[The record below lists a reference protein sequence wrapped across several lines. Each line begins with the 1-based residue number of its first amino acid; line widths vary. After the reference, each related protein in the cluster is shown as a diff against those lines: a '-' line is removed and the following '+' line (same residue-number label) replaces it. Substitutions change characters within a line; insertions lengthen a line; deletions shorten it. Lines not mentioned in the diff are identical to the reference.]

1 MPLSAGDRLG
11 PYEILAPIGAGGMG
25 EVYKARDTRLDR
37 TVAIKVAKEQF
48 SQRFE
53 QEARAIA
60 TLNHPH
66 ICTLYDVGPNY
77 LVMEYIDGQPLK
89 GPLPLDEALRLATQ
103 IADAL
108 DAAHRKGITHRDL
121 KPGNI
126 LVTKAGVKLLDF
138 GLARLAH
145 KTATDGDTVTMAMTN
160 PGTIL
165 GTFQYMAPEQLEAK
179 EADARTDLFAFGAV
193 LYEMVTGRKAF
204 EGNSQAS
211 LITAIMSSQPPA
223 MAELQPMTPPALES
237 VVKTCLAKDREE
249 RWQSARD
256 LKRALEW
263 VANGTE
269 PRLFAPSRSRSR
281 GVVAWAVAAV
291 ATLALSTLAFVQF
304 REAPP
309 EQRSV
314 RFQIPPPEKSSIQF
328 FRLSPDGRALAF
340 IAGDGRLWIRPLDSL
355 QAQAIP
361 GTEGATFPFW
371 SPDSAF
377 VGFFAQRKLKKIN
390 ASGGPPQILCDASNF
405 PGGAWS
411 RDGVILFARTTT
423 SELFRVPAAG
433 GVPVQVTT
441 KSTSAVSH
449 RFPEFLPDGRHFV
462 YTVVFGGTEESGIY
476 AGSLDGKPPV
486 RLLPDVSNAIYTPPG
501 TAGRSG
507 HLLFR
512 RGDALMAQPFDPARL
527 RMSGDVFPVAE
538 QVAVGVSAS
547 TALGAFSLSENGTLA
562 YGVSVA
568 TAIQLAWTDRTGK
581 PMGSFGPPGS
591 YNRFRLAPDEKR
603 MVFND
608 ANLDIGV
615 LDSVRGVTSR
625 LTFDPAVDVTPMW
638 SPDGLRV
645 LWSSNRNGGFDL
657 YIKSANGTGPEE
669 LLVKMGTG
677 NGWGSDWSKDGRFIF
692 YQMPGAK
699 TGQDLWIAPQFG
711 DRKPVPYL
719 QTQFDEQE
727 GRFSPDGNWVAYV
740 SNESGR
746 DEIYVQAFPPSG
758 AKFQISTGG
767 GSEPQWRIDGT
778 ELFYLGADQMLMAV
792 PVKLGRSGSESL
804 HVGVPKPLMAVPP
817 AGNAGTPT
825 RSYAVSNDG
834 QRFLIPNLAGGGTGP
849 PLTVVLNWQAG
860 IKR

>member
-37 TVAIKVAKEQF
+37 TVAIKVSKEQF

-108 DAAHRKGITHRDL
+108 DAAHRKGVTHRDL

-126 LVTKAGVKLLDF
+126 LVTKAGLKLLDF
-138 GLARLAH
+138 GLARFAH
-145 KTATDGDTVTMAMTN
+145 KAPVDGDTVTMAMTN

-204 EGNSQAS
+204 EGNSQAN
-211 LITAIMSSQPPA
+211 LITAVMTSQPPPIA
-223 MAELQPMTPPALES
+223 PPALES
-237 VVKTCLAKDREE
+237 VVKTCLAKDPEE
-249 RWQSARD
+249 RWQTARD

-263 VANGTE
+263 VANGPE
-269 PRLFAPSRSRSR
+269 PVKSTPSQSRLGMIAAAIAA
-281 GVVAWAVAAV
+281 VVAVMLGA
-291 ATLALSTLAFVQF
+291 LAFVHF

-328 FRLSPDGRALAF
+328 FRLSPDGRFLAF
-340 IAGDGRLWIRPLDSL
+340 TAADRRLWLRALDSL
-355 QAQAIP
+355 QAQPIL
-361 GTEGATFPFW
+361 GTDGALFPFW
-371 SPDSAF
+371 SPDSQF
-377 VGFFAQRKLKKIN
+377 IGFFAQGKLKKI
-390 ASGGPPQILCDASNF
+390 ATAGGPPQIVCDATNAV
-405 PGGAWS
+405 GGTWN
-411 RDGVILFARTTT
+411 RDGVILFAPTFT
-423 SELFRVPAAG
+423 SGLFRVPAAG
-433 GVPVQVTT
+433 GAPVQVTT
-441 KSTSAVSH
+441 KSISTGSH
-449 RFPEFLPDGRHFV
+449 RYPEFLPDGRHFV
-462 YTVVFGGTEESGIY
+462 YTVVFGGTEEIGIY
-476 AGSLDGKPPV
+476 VGSLDGKPPV
-486 RLLPDVSNAIYTPPG
+486 RLLPDGSNVVYAPPG
-501 TAGRSG
+501 ATGRSG
-507 HLLFR
+507 ALLFR
-512 RGDALMAQPFDPARL
+512 RGDALMAQPFDLARF

-538 QVAVGVSAS
+538 RVGVGVGGYVG
-547 TALGAFSLSENGTLA
+547 LGAFSLSENGTLA
-562 YGVSVA
+562 YGVVGEP
-568 TAIQLAWTDRTGK
+568 TIQLAWTDRTGK
-581 PMGSFGPPGS
+581 PMGSFGPPGP
-591 YNRFRLAPDEKR
+591 YNRFRLASDEKR
-603 MVFND
+603 IAFNYS
-608 ANLDIGV
+608 NLDVGV

-625 LTFDPAVDVTPMW
+625 LTFDPAADTIPMW

-645 LWSSNRNGGFDL
+645 LWSSNRNGPFDL
-657 YIKSANGTGPEE
+657 YIKSASGTGQEE
-669 LLVKMGTG
+669 LLIKMDAGTG
-677 NGWGSDWSKDGRFIF
+677 VGWGTDWSRDGRFIL

-711 DRKPVPYL
+711 DRKPFPYL

-727 GRFSPDGNWVAYV
+727 GRFSPDGHWVAYI

-758 AKFQISTGG
+758 AKFQVSSGG
-767 GSEPQWRIDGT
+767 GSEPQWRMDGT
-778 ELFYLGADQMLMAV
+778 ELFYLATDQMLMAV
-792 PVKLGRSGSESL
+792 PVKPGRAGSESFQ
-804 HVGVPKPLMAVPP
+804 VDVPKPLMTVPAAGLAGVAV
-817 AGNAGTPT
+817 

-834 QRFLIPNLAGGGTGP
+834 QRFLIPSIAGGGTGP
-849 PLTVVLNWQAG
+849 PITVVLNWQAG
-860 IKR
+860 LKK

>member
-11 PYEILAPIGAGGMG
+11 PYEILALIGAGGMG

-37 TVAIKVAKEQF
+37 TVAIKVSKEQF

-60 TLNHPH
+60 MLNHPN
-66 ICTLYDVGPNY
+66 ICTLHDVGPNY

-89 GPLPLDEALRLATQ
+89 GPLPLDDALRLATQ

-108 DAAHRKGITHRDL
+108 DGAHRKGITHRDL

-126 LVTKAGVKLLDF
+126 LVTKAGVKVLDF
-138 GLARLAH
+138 GLARVAH
-145 KTATDGDTVTMAMTN
+145 KAPADGDTVTMAMTD
-160 PGTIL
+160 PGTVL

-179 EADARTDLFAFGAV
+179 EADARTDLFTFGAV

-204 EGNSQAS
+204 EGKSQAS
-211 LITAIMSSQPPA
+211 LISAIMSSQPPL
-223 MAELQPMTPPALES
+223 MAELQPMTPAALDR
-237 VVKTCLAKDREE
+237 VVKTCLAKDPEE

-256 LKRALEW
+256 LKLALEW
-263 VANGTE
+263 VANGPE
-269 PRLFAPSRSRSR
+269 PVRPAPSRSRF
-281 GVVAWAVAAV
+281 GKVAAAIAAVLSV
-291 ATLALSTLAFVQF
+291 ALGVLAFVHF

-309 EQRSV
+309 EQRSL
-314 RFQIPPPEKSSIQF
+314 RFQIPPPEKSNIQF
-328 FRLSPDGRALAF
+328 FRLSPDGRFLAF
-340 IAGDGRLWIRPLDSL
+340 IAAGRLWIRALDLL
-355 QAQAIP
+355 QSQPIP
-361 GTEGATFPFW
+361 GTDGATDPFW
-371 SPDSAF
+371 SPDSQF
-377 VGFFAQRKLKKIN
+377 IGFFAQGKLKKIA

-405 PGGAWS
+405 PGGAWN

-423 SELFRVPAAG
+423 SELFRVPATG

-441 KSTSAVSH
+441 KSISAVSH

-486 RLLPDVSNAIYTPPG
+486 RLLPDGSNAIYAPPG
-501 TAGRSG
+501 AAGRSG

-538 QVAVGVSAS
+538 RVGVGVYGNID
-547 TALGAFSLSENGTLA
+547 LGPFSLSENGTLA
-562 YGVSVA
+562 YGA
-568 TAIQLAWTDRTGK
+568 GGTPTIQLAWTDRAGK
-581 PMGSFGPPGS
+581 SNGLFGPPGP

-603 MVFND
+603 IAFND

-657 YIKSANGTGPEE
+657 YIKSANGTGPRNCSSRWG
-669 LLVKMGTG
+669 LVAVGARTGPGTG
-677 NGWGSDWSKDGRFIF
+677 ILFFTRCWARRPGRICGSLRSSETASRFHICRRSLTSRRAGF
-692 YQMPGAK
+692 LPTASGSHTSRTNPAGMRS
-699 TGQDLWIAPQFG
+699 TCSHFRPQAQSF
-711 DRKPVPYL
+711 
-719 QTQFDEQE
+719 
-727 GRFSPDGNWVAYV
+727 RFPRA
-740 SNESGR
+740 
-746 DEIYVQAFPPSG
+746 
-758 AKFQISTGG
+758 
-767 GSEPQWRIDGT
+767 
-778 ELFYLGADQMLMAV
+778 AV
-792 PVKLGRSGSESL
+792 PNLNGGATARSCSIWRPIRCWWRCRSSW
-804 HVGVPKPLMAVPP
+804 AVRV
-817 AGNAGTPT
+817 
-825 RSYAVSNDG
+825 RSPFRRAC
-834 QRFLIPNLAGGGTGP
+834 RNL
-849 PLTVVLNWQAG
+849 
-860 IKR
+860 